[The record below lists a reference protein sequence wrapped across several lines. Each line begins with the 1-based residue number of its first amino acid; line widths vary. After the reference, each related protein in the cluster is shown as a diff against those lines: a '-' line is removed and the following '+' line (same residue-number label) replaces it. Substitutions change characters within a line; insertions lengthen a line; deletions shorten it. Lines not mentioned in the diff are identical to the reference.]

1 MIWRDLAVAVRESSR
16 RKTMHIVIERDG
28 SLAVQVPN
36 GLDAKKILTVLESRA
51 YEVFRMLERWKDAH
65 RGAVKHMFSE
75 GEQFPLAGRN
85 YPLRFVAGQDASVVF
100 AKNEFR
106 LRAGDDNPRESMKRF
121 YRAIGRDR
129 ILKRLQIYAP
139 RFAASPKKVHIRDM
153 QTRWGSCTPSGVISY
168 NWRCV
173 LVPVPV
179 MDYLIVHELAHLE
192 HHRHSREFWNHVATI
207 LPRFEDSVRWLQK
220 NGVKTEL

>member
-1 MIWRDLAVAVRESSR
+1 MIWRDLAVAVRESNR

-28 SLAVQVPN
+28 SLAVQVPK
-36 GLDAKKILTVLESRA
+36 GLDAKKILTVLEGRA

-65 RGAVKHMFSE
+65 RGAVKHTFSE

-100 AKNEFR
+100 VKNEFR
-106 LRAGDDNPRESMKRF
+106 LRAGDVNPRESMKRF

-139 RFAASPKKVHIRDM
+139 RFAASPKKVQIRDM
-153 QTRWGSCTPSGVISY
+153 QTRWGSCTPSGVITY

-207 LPRFEDSVRWLQK
+207 LPRFEDSVHWLQK